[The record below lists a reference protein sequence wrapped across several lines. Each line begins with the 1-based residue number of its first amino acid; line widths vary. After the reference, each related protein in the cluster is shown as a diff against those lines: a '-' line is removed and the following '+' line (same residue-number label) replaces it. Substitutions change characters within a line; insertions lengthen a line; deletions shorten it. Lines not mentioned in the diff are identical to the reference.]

1 MNTFGFRAYY
11 RPSQF
16 GRLNVEY
23 HTTNELRRGGNK
35 FDLQPHQT
43 DITEQTKHII
53 NSGGVSY
60 DQFWDDYKHKLSA
73 YASIQHTDRDSYY
86 GAQRDTAAYGKTD
99 DLTWVA
105 GAMYVGNYTRFLFA
119 PSTFTGGLEYQN
131 NSLHDRMMGYNR
143 DMKQDVRIASAF
155 VQNEW
160 KLHQFTLLAGGRVD
174 KHNLIKN
181 PIFSPR
187 VNLLYKPQDKFQAR
201 LTWSTGFRAPQAYDE
216 DLHVTA
222 VGGEGVLITLAEGLR
237 EERSNSYSGSVDYTT
252 TFGHWAAN
260 VLVEGFYTSLN
271 DVFTLIEKPADAAGN
286 QVLMRTNADRA
297 EVRGVNVEAKAA
309 LDANNSLS
317 LGYTYQR
324 STYRTPVAW
333 SENEAIPAEKS
344 MLRSPDHYGYVG
356 LNVRPVRNFDISI
369 YGTYTGP
376 MLVPHYM
383 PDSADDVLKRT
394 PSFFDAAVKLSY
406 DIRLTRSIT
415 LQVNCGVKN
424 AFDAFQNDVDFGAL
438 KDSGYIYGPGAP
450 RMFFVGA
457 KFTM

>member
-1 MNTFGFRAYY
+1 M
-11 RPSQF
+11 
-16 GRLNVEY
+16 
-23 HTTNELRRGGNK
+23 
-35 FDLQPHQT
+35 
-43 DITEQTKHII
+43 
-53 NSGGVSY
+53 
-60 DQFWDDYKHKLSA
+60 
-73 YASIQHTDRDSYY
+73 
-86 GAQRDTAAYGKTD
+86 
-99 DLTWVA
+99 
-105 GAMYVGNYTRFLFA
+105 
-119 PSTFTGGLEYQN
+119 
-131 NSLHDRMMGYNR
+131 
-143 DMKQDVRIASAF
+143 
-155 VQNEW
+155 
-160 KLHQFTLLAGGRVD
+160 
-174 KHNLIKN
+174 
-181 PIFSPR
+181 
-187 VNLLYKPQDKFQAR
+187 
-201 LTWSTGFRAPQAYDE
+201 
-216 DLHVTA
+216 A
-222 VGGEGVLITLAEGLR
+222 VGGEASLIVLDPDLR
-237 EERSNSYSGSVDYTT
+237 PEYSHSVTASADMYATA
-252 TFGHWAAN
+252 GKVQLN
-260 VLVEGFYTSLN
+260 LLVEGFYTSLN
-271 DVFTLIEKPADAAGN
+271 DVFTLVEKPADAAGN

-297 EVRGVNVEAKAA
+297 EVRGVNIEAKAA
-309 LDANNSLS
+309 LDANNSFS